1 MKKPKMSP
9 TSNKPNPKMN
19 SMMRQAQRN
28 YTGSFVSGS
37 LGGVG
42 VENKSYKKFYS
53 NPGYRMPKII

>member
-19 SMMRQAQRN
+19 SMMRQAQRD

-37 LGGVG
+37 LGGVDVG
-42 VENKSYKKFYS
+42 NKSYKKFYS
-53 NPGYRMPKII
+53 NPGYRMPKI